1 MIESLPRVVPPPS
14 LSDRPQLGNAESPIR
29 KITRQLAL
37 ERAGW
42 SDERRAKI
50 AELFDGMAATWHER
64 GEADATTPPVRDAL
78 ARGGPLIGP
87 CVEVGAG
94 TGKATS
100 VLVAH
105 FGAGAVLAV
114 DVAMEMLRQFREP
127 RAVPLRAD
135 GACLPVRDGSVG
147 TLVLVNA
154 FLFPGEVERVLAP
167 DGAIVW
173 VNTLGEDTP
182 IHLPVADVVSSLHGS
197 WRAVTSEAG
206 WGLWGVVRRGS

>member
-1 MIESLPRVVPPPS
+1 MIESLPRVVPSPP
-14 LSDRPQLGNAESPIR
+14 DRPQVGNAESPIR
-29 KITRQLAL
+29 KITRKLAL
-37 ERAGW
+37 ERDGW
-42 SDERRAKI
+42 TAERRARI
-50 AELFDGMAATWHER
+50 TELFDESAPAWHDRGAA
-64 GEADATTPPVRDAL
+64 DSTTPCVADAL

-100 VLVAH
+100 VLVSH

-114 DVAMEMLRQFREP
+114 DVAMEMLRHFREP
-127 RAVPLRAD
+127 AAVRMRAD
-135 GACLPVRDGSVG
+135 GASLPVRDSSVG
-147 TLVLVNA
+147 ALVLVNA
-154 FLFPGEVERVLAP
+154 FLFPAEVERVLAP

-173 VNTLGEDTP
+173 VNTLAEDTP
-182 IHLPVADVVSSLHGS
+182 IHLPVADVVSSLHGP